1 MTTDQTAPPGPR
13 QAIASH
19 AAASTP
25 AWPPTVPAH
34 SGWALQR
41 LEVINNAAG
50 VCARCGMTDDG
61 R

>member
-19 AAASTP
+19 TAASTP
-25 AWPPTVPAH
+25 AADFTAH
-34 SGWALQR
+34 GGWTLQR
-41 LEVINNAAG
+41 LEVINDAAG
-50 VCARCGMTDDG
+50 SLCPLRDDG